1 MPTSLQLALA
11 SFVLMLGCTPLV
23 RRLALRARILDHPG
37 PRRVHRDAV
46 PTLGG
51 LAMVVAALGVAWLA
65 RALPGEVRELD
76 VRPLLGLSLAAIP
89 LLGMGLVDD
98 TVGVPPRVKLAVQ
111 VLAGVILMAF
121 GYGVPLVS
129 NPFGLPFESGW
140 LSGPLAVLWVV
151 VVINAIN
158 LIDGLDGLASGVV
171 LIAAATLWWVGRGHG
186 DVYVMFLC
194 SLLIGTTAGF
204 LMFNFPPAK
213 IFMGDTGSHF
223 LGLVLAAASLLENR
237 KATTTAALLFPLT
250 ALAVPLADS
259 LFAFGRRLKAGRPVF
274 SADGEHVHH
283 RLLRLGLSPRSAT
296 LALWGLCAACAI
308 LSLMLESLPHATGL
322 LLVGAIALA
331 LFGVYRAI
339 GRGKGGPKDA

>member
-1 MPTSLQLALA
+1 VPTSLQLALA
-11 SFVLMLGCTPLV
+11 AFALVLVLTPLV
-23 RRLALRARILDHPG
+23 RRLALRAGALDHPG
-37 PRRVHRDAV
+37 PRRVHKDAV

-51 LAMVVAALGVAWLA
+51 LAMVAATLGVAWLA

-76 VRPLLGLSLAAIP
+76 MRPLLGLSFAAIP

-111 VLAGVILMAF
+111 VLAGVILMGF
-121 GYGVPLVS
+121 GYSVPLVS
-129 NPFGLPFESGW
+129 NPFGMPFESGW

-151 VVINAIN
+151 IVINAVN

-186 DVYVMFLC
+186 DFYVMFLA

-204 LMFNFPPAK
+204 LRFNFPPAK

-250 ALAVPLADS
+250 ALAVPIADS
-259 LFAFGRRLKAGRPVF
+259 LFAFGRRLSAGRPVF
-274 SADGEHVHH
+274 GADSEHLHH
-283 RLLRLGLSPRSAT
+283 RLLRIGLSPRSAT
-296 LALWGLCAACAI
+296 LALWGVCAACAL
-308 LSLMLESLPHATGL
+308 LSVVLESLPHATGL
-322 LLVGAIALA
+322 LLVAAMGIALFA
-331 LFGVYRAI
+331 AYRAI
-339 GRGKGGPKDA
+339 GRGGSGPRND

>member
-1 MPTSLQLALA
+1 MPYSLQLALA
-11 SFVLMLGCTPLV
+11 TLALMLLLTPLV
-23 RRLALRARILDHPG
+23 RQLARRAGALDHPG
-37 PRRVHRDAV
+37 PRRVHREAV

-51 LAMVVAALGVAWLA
+51 LAMVMAVLGVAWLA
-65 RALPGEVRELD
+65 RALPGAARELD
-76 VRPLLGLSLAAIP
+76 ARPLLGLSFAAIP
-89 LLGMGLVDD
+89 LLGLGIVDD
-98 TVGVPPRVKLAVQ
+98 TVGVSPRLKLAVQ

-129 NPFGLPFESGW
+129 NPFGLPIAAGAW
-140 LSGPLAVLWVV
+140 SGPLAVVWVV
-151 VVINAIN
+151 IVINAIN

-186 DVYVMFLC
+186 DFYVMFIA

-204 LMFNFPPAK
+204 LVFNFPPAK

-259 LFAFGRRLKAGRPVF
+259 LFAFTRRLHAGRPVF
-274 SADGEHVHH
+274 SADSEHVHH
-283 RLLRLGLSPRSAT
+283 RLLRIGLSPRMAT
-296 LALWGLCAACAI
+296 LALWSLCAACAV
-308 LSLMLESLPHATGL
+308 LSLVLETLPHATGL
-322 LLVGAIALA
+322 LLVGLIGLGLLVA
-331 LFGVYRAI
+331 YRAI
-339 GRGKGGPKDA
+339 GRGKGAE